1 MPSARRPESSVGM
14 TPDRLAGS
22 GRRPPV
28 PQARA
33 GIAFLWVD
41 VCGHPARPL
50 TAYLGVQP
58 AAVLKAAHRGAQA
71 AARWRA
77 LLAVKR

>member
-1 MPSARRPESSVGM
+1 M
-14 TPDRLAGS
+14 
-22 GRRPPV
+22 PPV

-41 VCGHPARPL
+41 VCGHPARAL

-58 AAVLKAAHRGAQA
+58 AAVLNAAHRGAQA